1 MVVACRA
8 VVRTG
13 WRSASRGRIESDL
26 ARPRDNHRRERRQ
39 RVIPSPL
46 PAGLFPPT
54 CDERVRWRN
63 RSARRRLIGWCP
75 RDGCLHRGAGVSR
88 RTPRRHRH
96 GRLTPSVRTDL
107 VMRPRP
113 RRATTGHARRNE
125 ILRHSESGV
134 PRVEKR
140 STRARTCREHWL
152 NGVQPVAHRRD
163 DARHRPV
170 LAPPALTKSPSFP
183 SVPSAF
189 SVVHPLTR
197 TSPRRTPR
205 GRTAPDR
212 PASPPPPRTSR
223 GCR

>member
-54 CDERVRWRN
+54 CDEQVRWRN
-63 RSARRRLIGWCP
+63 RSARRRLIGWYP
-75 RDGCLHRGAGVSR
+75 RDGCLRREAGVSR
-88 RTPRRHRH
+88 RTSRRHRH

-125 ILRHSESGV
+125 NLRDSERGV
-134 PRVEKR
+134 PRVEQR

-152 NGVQPVAHRRD
+152 
-163 DARHRPV
+163 
-170 LAPPALTKSPSFP
+170 
-183 SVPSAF
+183 F

-197 TSPRRTPR
+197 TSPRRTRP

-223 GCR
+223 GYRSPRGSRPRRRPSPSRRVSPG